1 MKFFASLVT
10 IFTVNNNE
18 YSQKQARAGKEVSDD
33 CRSNVNTRLKT
44 TFCYNDSQLIKMD
57 GWTKAFSAN
66 SDW

>member
-44 TFCYNDSQLIKMD
+44 TFCYND
-57 GWTKAFSAN
+57 
-66 SDW
+66 